1 MALGL
6 IEAIGLTA
14 AMTALDAATKCADV
28 TLTGYDRVIG
38 VDKIISITLNLSG
51 DVAAVQAAVAAG
63 TEAANR
69 VGRVVRT
76 HVIPRPH
83 EELGKIV
90 SKYEKSFFPEKKPE
104 RNDASFSY
112 SETSAGI

>member
-38 VDKIISITLNLSG
+38 VDKMISITLNLSG

-63 TEAANR
+63 MEAGNR
-69 VGRVVRT
+69 VGHVVRT

-83 EELGKIV
+83 EELDKIV
-90 SKYEKSFFPEKKPE
+90 SKYEKAFLPEKSPE
-104 RNDASFSY
+104 TGKNSPSHD
-112 SETSAGI
+112 EVSAGA